1 MILTGRIVRTVFR
14 NKENSYTIYKIELE
28 NGDIETITG
37 NMPVLSVDTLYEF
50 EVTETTHPTY
60 GVQYKVESFNQVEKQ
75 NKDGLIKYLSSELFT
90 GIGPKRAEKIV
101 NRFGDDAISKIIEDK
116 NILKEINFTPV
127 QIERLYQELLKES
140 HLEIVM
146 KELFKY
152 DITLLMATKLYN
164 TYGKDT
170 LEIIKENPYRTI
182 DDIHGI
188 SFKRADELARKL
200 GFSYDHPTR
209 IEAGLI
215 YALETLLMQSGNTY
229 VEEKEF
235 SKFLNSII
243 SEIEKEKIDYHLENL
258 IKMKK
263 IIFEQNTYTIPKIK
277 DAEVNIAKYIKNFKS
292 ETVVTDE
299 IFEANIKQVER
310 ILNINYT
317 DLQKEAIKESIKS
330 PISIITGGPGTGKTT
345 VLSGVLMV
353 YARLFGL
360 DLEKETITYKIGLC
374 APTGRASRR
383 MEEVMDVKAFT
394 IHKLL
399 GYDYEGIFHFG
410 ADNPLP
416 QDLIIIDEG
425 SMIDIFL
432 MEQLLSA
439 IMPTSKVIIV
449 GDKDQLP
456 SVGPGQVLEDII
468 LSGQVKVIELTEIH
482 RQAKNSHIIEFSN
495 EINHQTVNDYSYDTK
510 EDLIFM
516 KLEEPKIINTLIK
529 LTEKALEEGY
539 DLYEDMQVLIPIY
552 KGRTGIDAVNKEMQD
567 YFIKDKE
574 EYLQYG
580 SNFFY
585 VGDKVIQLTNDPKKN
600 IMNGDIGVIKKI
612 VTTKD
617 DKYLIINFSG
627 MDVEYER
634 SNLENLSLAYAISV
648 HKSQG
653 SEYKIVYMPLVRSY
667 SHMLRKELLYTGV
680 TRAKAYLYLLGE
692 LQLAE
697 KASKILNEKRK
708 TRLKTYL
715 QQKNKK
721 LFKTFSPYEFL

>member
-37 NMPVLSVDTLYEF
+37 NLPVLSVDTLYEF
-50 EVTETTHPTY
+50 EVSETNHPIY
-60 GVQYKVESFNQVEKQ
+60 GIQYKVESFNQVEKQ
-75 NKDGLIKYLSSELFT
+75 NTDGLIKYLSSELFT
-90 GIGPKRAEKIV
+90 GIGPKRAERIV
-101 NRFGDDAISKIIEDK
+101 NNFGDDAISKIIENK
-116 NILKEINFTPV
+116 NILKAIGFKPV
-127 QIERLYQELLKES
+127 QIERLYQELLKEA

-170 LEIIKENPYRTI
+170 LEVIKENPYRTI

-188 SFKRADELARKL
+188 SFKRADELASKL
-200 GFSYDHPTR
+200 GFAYDHPTR

-215 YALETLLMQSGNTY
+215 YALETLLLQTGNTY
-229 VEEKEF
+229 VEELEF
-235 SKFLNSII
+235 SKFINNII
-243 SEIEKEKIDYHLENL
+243 SDIEKEKINYHLENL
-258 IKMKK
+258 IKTKK
-263 IIFEQNTYTIPKIK
+263 IILEGNTYTIPKIRE
-277 DAEVNIAKYIKNFKS
+277 AEVNISKYIKNFKS

-299 IFEANIKQVER
+299 IFDANIKQVER
-310 ILNINYT
+310 ILNISYT
-317 DLQKEAIKESIKS
+317 ELQKEAIKQSIKN

-360 DLEKETITYKIGLC
+360 DLERETITYKIGLC

-383 MEEVMDVKAFT
+383 MEEVMNVKAFT
-394 IHKLL
+394 IHRLL
-399 GYDYEGIFHFG
+399 GYDYEGIFHYG
-410 ADNPLP
+410 KDNLLP

-439 IMPTSKVIIV
+439 IMPTAKVIIV

-468 LSGQVKVIELTEIH
+468 LSGEVKVIELSEIH

-495 EINHQTVNDYSYDTK
+495 EINHQTVSNYSYETK

-516 KLEEPKIINTLIK
+516 KLEESKIINTLIR
-529 LTEKALEEGY
+529 LTEEALNEGY
-539 DLYEDMQVLIPIY
+539 DLYEDMQILIPIY
-552 KGRTGIDAVNKEMQD
+552 KGKTGIDAVNKEMQN
-567 YFIKDKE
+567 YFIKEKE

-585 VGDKVIQLTNDPKKN
+585 IGDKVIQLTNDPKKN

-612 VTTKD
+612 ITTKD
-617 DKYLIINFSG
+617 DKYLIINFNG

-634 SNLENLSLAYAISV
+634 SNLEDLSLAYAISV

-667 SHMLRKELLYTGV
+667 AHMLRKELLYTGV

-692 LQLAE
+692 LPLIE

-721 LFKTFSPYEFL
+721 IFKKVSPYEFL